1 MKKCRKFMKG
11 NLREE
16 AFYVV
21 RLKTIG
27 MDLVKEKSKA
37 MWKPSL
43 ALFHLVEKT
52 VSRTCS
58 SPDQI

>member
-1 MKKCRKFMKG
+1 MKG

-43 ALFHLVEKT
+43 ALFYLVEKT